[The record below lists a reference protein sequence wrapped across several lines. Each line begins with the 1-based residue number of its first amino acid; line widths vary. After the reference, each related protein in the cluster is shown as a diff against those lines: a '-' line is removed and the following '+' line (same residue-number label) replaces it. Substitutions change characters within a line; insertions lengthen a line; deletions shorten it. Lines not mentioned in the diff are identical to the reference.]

1 MASVVKY
8 VPSLGR
14 TRASLGTPQE
24 ALHQQLTTH
33 THGKKHGV
41 NNNATM
47 NDSTRGQEDGNTFQ
61 QLLRDIR
68 AQGDA
73 EREALEFLSHKLHKK
88 LHEQKLKRMSLDYL
102 REYVARQER
111 DLAALRGGC
120 VYGCEVLRK

>member
-33 THGKKHGV
+33 THGRKHEV
-41 NNNATM
+41 NNATM
-47 NDSTRGQEDGNTFQ
+47 DGSTRGQGDGNVFQ
-61 QLLRDIR
+61 QLLRDMR

-73 EREALEFLSHKLHKK
+73 ERIALEILSLK
-88 LHEQKLKRMSLDYL
+88 LHEQELKRMSLDYL
-102 REYVARQER
+102 RENVAHRER
-111 DLAALRGGC
+111 ELQTLRGGC
-120 VYGCEVLRK
+120 AYGCEVLRK

>member
-1 MASVVKY
+1 VASVVKY

-47 NDSTRGQEDGNTFQ
+47 DDSTRGQEDGNTLQ
-61 QLLRDIR
+61 RLIRDIR
-68 AQGDA
+68 AQGDT
-73 EREALEFLSHKLHKK
+73 ERAALEVLSLR
-88 LHEQKLKRMSLDYL
+88 LHEQDLKKMSLDYL
-102 REYVARQER
+102 RVYVARQEE
-111 DLAALRGGC
+111 DLRALRGEC
-120 VYGCEVLRK
+120 AYGCEVLRK